1 MTGAAVIGSTSLR
14 RQALCAAKSILY
26 VGPGCRGPCV
36 PASRE
41 EIEMTDGPEKFRALL
56 ARGGLI
62 VAPGVYDG
70 YSARL
75 VEKAGYEMAATTGAG
90 ISNSL
95 LGIDDIGVMGL
106 SENVNHCRMLARTL
120 SIPLTADADTGYG
133 NPMNVHYTVQMFE
146 EAGLAG
152 INIEDQVHPKRCG
165 HMPGKEVVPLAEGVK
180 KIEAACLARR
190 DDAFAI
196 IARTDALVIEGVDGM
211 LRRAR
216 AYAEAGADMIFADA
230 IRTEDQIKR
239 LVDVA
244 RVPVTVNMG
253 FGIRTRPTT
262 PLMSIKRL
270 DEIGVRRVTL
280 PRMLPAAAI
289 HGMTR
294 ALEVMKEVIA
304 SGEPTDRPDLLVD
317 IDAIMRL
324 MDYDAMRELE
334 RRLLTVGAL
343 EAKYGATGEAL
354 QTAR

>member
-1 MTGAAVIGSTSLR
+1 MR
-14 RQALCAAKSILY
+14 
-26 VGPGCRGPCV
+26 
-36 PASRE
+36 
-41 EIEMTDGPEKFRALL
+41 DGPRKFRALL

-120 SIPLTADADTGYG
+120 TIPLTADADTGYG
-133 NPMNVHYTVQMFE
+133 NPVNVHYTVQMFE

-165 HMPGKEVVPLAEGVK
+165 HMPGKQVIPLAEGVK
-180 KIEAACLARR
+180 KIEAACLARY

-196 IARTDALVIEGVDGM
+196 IARTDALAIEGLDGM

-230 IRTEDQIKR
+230 IRSEEQIKR
-239 LVDVA
+239 LVDTA

-253 FGIRTRPTT
+253 FGIRARPTT
-262 PLMSIKRL
+262 PLISIKRL
-270 DEIGVRRVTL
+270 AEIGVRRVTL

-289 HGMTR
+289 QGMMR

-304 SGEPTDRPDLLVD
+304 TGEPAERPDLLAD
-317 IDAIMRL
+317 MDAIMRL

-334 RRLLTVGAL
+334 RRLLTIEAL
-343 EAKYGATGEAL
+343 EMKYGPGRKDRQPTE
-354 QTAR
+354 

>member
-1 MTGAAVIGSTSLR
+1 MKTGA
-14 RQALCAAKSILY
+14 Q
-26 VGPGCRGPCV
+26 
-36 PASRE
+36 
-41 EIEMTDGPEKFRALL
+41 KFRALL
-56 ARGGLI
+56 AKGGLI

-75 VEKAGYEMAATTGAG
+75 VETAGFEMAATTGAG

-146 EAGLAG
+146 EAGVAG

-165 HMPGKEVVPLAEGVK
+165 HMPGKEVIPLAEAVK
-180 KIEAACLARR
+180 KIEAACLARK

-196 IARTDALVIEGVDGM
+196 IARTDALAIEGVDDM
-211 LRRAR
+211 LKRAR
-216 AYAEAGADMIFADA
+216 AYVEAGADLIFADA
-230 IRTEDQIKR
+230 IRSEDQIKR
-239 LVDVA
+239 LLDAA

-253 FGIRTRPTT
+253 FGIRSRPTT

-270 DEIGVRRVTL
+270 AEIGVRRVTL

-289 HGMTR
+289 SGMTR
-294 ALEVMKEVIA
+294 ALEAMKEVIA
-304 SGEPTDRPDLLVD
+304 TGTPVDRPDLAVGIED
-317 IDAIMRL
+317 IMRL
-324 MDYDAMRELE
+324 MDYDNMRELE
-334 RRLLTVGAL
+334 RRLLTTDVL
-343 EAKYGATGEAL
+343 DVKYGTQAAKS
-354 QTAR
+354 A